1 MVTRPAL
8 AQPSHSSLDS
18 GTLSAQRAAVKD
30 LVKVL
35 GVDVLVINLIV
46 LEGPPTV
53 GIRTRK
59 VRRGLV
65 RDTIL
70 PRMMAVNRCMKMCSF
85 TFDFTFFVLSINSH
99 H

>member
-1 MVTRPAL
+1 M
-8 AQPSHSSLDS
+8 
-18 GTLSAQRAAVKD
+18 KD

-35 GVDVLVINLIV
+35 GADVLVISLIV
-46 LEGPPTV
+46 LEGPPTI

-59 VRRGLV
+59 AKRGLV

-70 PRMMAVNRCMKMCSF
+70 PQMMAVNRCMKLCSF